1 MLFQYEIANCFL
13 FVFVEI
19 ANCLFA
25 IRMNSTDINGEDTTS
40 SSSEEE
46 KEVDAGAT
54 VQVNGH
60 DPHRDC
66 ASSSHTSQ
74 VNGINSQHDK
84 EEQEEEG
91 KEEGNA
97 LPTIYF
103 SHTVEPKKVRSQLHL
118 LLLLFNYKYIL
129 DLINCVAVEESE
141 NFLSVC
147 SVV

>member
-1 MLFQYEIANCFL
+1 MLFQYEL
-13 FVFVEI
+13 F

-46 KEVDAGAT
+46 KEADAGAT

-74 VNGINSQHDK
+74 ANGINSQHD
-84 EEQEEEG
+84 EEG

-118 LLLLFNYKYIL
+118 LLLLFDYQYIL
-129 DLINCVAVEESE
+129 DLIHCVAVEESE
-141 NFLSVC
+141 NFLSVLWFRC
-147 SVV
+147 E